1 MADKQL
7 YSAGTFMQSALSTP
21 KYRGTSTVQAKGF
34 EQYMKNKGMYY
45 VRDEKV
51 FIAELDKYLSASN
64 K

>member
-1 MADKQL
+1 
-7 YSAGTFMQSALSTP
+7 MQSALSTP

-51 FIAELDKYLSASN
+51 FIAELDKYLSAS